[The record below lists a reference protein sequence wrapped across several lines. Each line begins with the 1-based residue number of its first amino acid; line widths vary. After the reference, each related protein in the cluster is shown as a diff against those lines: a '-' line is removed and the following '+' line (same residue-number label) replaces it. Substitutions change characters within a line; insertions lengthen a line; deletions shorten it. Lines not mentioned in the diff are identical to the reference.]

1 MNAFAISALSGALA
15 IALCGD
21 AVNYKKSNEIAMPGG
36 SYWDY
41 LSIDSAGRRLYVAHA
56 PNIEVFDLDKGERV
70 GMIEGIEGAH
80 GAWVHP
86 DLKNGFATA
95 GKKNAIEVF
104 DPKTLKVIK
113 EIAVGKNPD
122 ALLYVTTTKE
132 IWSIDH
138 TGGTVTCV
146 DPVTLEVK
154 STIEVGGKLEF
165 AQEWAAKGQVFVNV
179 EDKSEVAAIDAK
191 EHKVLARYP
200 LAPAAEPTGMALDA
214 KNGLIFCGCDKML
227 AVLDAATGK
236 VVTTQPIGS
245 GCDAVAFDAEK
256 SLVFASCG
264 DGTTAVVRELDSKK
278 FEVAGTIQTASG
290 ARTCTLDPKTHK
302 LWTVAGTR
310 GKDDAKLLSFAP
322 EDKPVPASGPV
333 K

>member
-1 MNAFAISALSGALA
+1 MSAVSVSSLLCA
-15 IALCGD
+15 IAIAVGGD
-21 AVNYKKSNEIAMPGG
+21 TVSYKKSNEIAMPGG

-41 LSIDSAGRRLYVAHA
+41 LSIDTAGRRLFVAHA
-56 PNIEVFDLDKGERV
+56 PNIEVFDLDKGERL
-70 GMIEGIEGAH
+70 GMVEGVEGAH

-86 DLKNGFATA
+86 DLQHGFATA
-95 GKKNAIEVF
+95 GKKNAVEVF

-138 TGGTVTCV
+138 SGGTVTCV
-146 DPVTLEVK
+146 DPVSFEVK

-165 AQEWAAKGQVFVNV
+165 AQEWPAKGLVFVNV

-200 LAPAAEPTGMALDA
+200 LAPAAEPTGMALDV
-214 KNGLIFCGCDKML
+214 KNGLVFCGCDKML

-236 VVTTQPIGS
+236 VLTTQAIGS

-256 SLVFASCG
+256 GLVFASCG
-264 DGTTAVVRELDSKK
+264 DGTTAIVRELDPKK
-278 FEVAGTIQTASG
+278 FEVAGTIQTAPG
-290 ARTCTLDPKTHK
+290 ARTCTVDPKTHK

-322 EDKPVPASGPV
+322 EDKAVPASGPV